1 MTRQCQC
8 PQCGC
13 LHQLPG
19 PAEDDSAAVIESL
32 RQEIRHLRETVAY
45 LRGSAAAWPGTLV
58 SRKSL

>member
-13 LHQLPG
+13 LHPISA